1 MLAQIAYAE
10 GKPDM
15 AGRLSS
21 GISERDIESP
31 IEGAYRLPFLQGR
44 PPSVS
49 PACFKFGCL
58 TPAARSQAEIGAFAM
73 ALLTLGLA
81 GLAWHV
87 MRTMRR
93 RLAAIADLTA
103 TERRRRATA

>member
-1 MLAQIAYAE
+1 MAWNRETVRWRRYMLAQIAYAE

-49 PACFKFGCL
+49 P
-58 TPAARSQAEIGAFAM
+58 PVSSSAA
-73 ALLTLGLA
+73 
-81 GLAWHV
+81 
-87 MRTMRR
+87 
-93 RLAAIADLTA
+93 
-103 TERRRRATA
+103 